1 MDINLQQHDPDNL
14 GKLLKA
20 QRLQVELENIKTI
33 WSMAITLAITV
44 ATGAFLYY
52 AYKGLI

>member
-1 MDINLQQHDPDNL
+1 MNINLQQHDPDNL

-33 WSMAITLAITV
+33 WSMVITLVIPVAI
-44 ATGAFLYY
+44 GAFLYC

>member
-44 ATGAFLYY
+44 ATGAFLYC
-52 AYKGLI
+52 AFKGLI

>member
-33 WSMAITLAITV
+33 WSMAVTLAISI
-44 ATGAFLYY
+44 ALGYLMFAL
-52 AYKGLI
+52 YKGII